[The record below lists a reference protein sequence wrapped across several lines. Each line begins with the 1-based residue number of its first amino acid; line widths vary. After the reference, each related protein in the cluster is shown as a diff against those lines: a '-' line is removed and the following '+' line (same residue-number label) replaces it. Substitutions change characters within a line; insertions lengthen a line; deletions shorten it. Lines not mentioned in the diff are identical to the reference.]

1 MQTEM
6 EMLQPR
12 LADGGQS
19 ERVGVS
25 AVAELK
31 ERFAVFHRENPP
43 GTRIPADLRAAVV
56 EAIQRGVAP
65 TRLRRSCGLSTGQ
78 LTQWRAVARGTRG
91 SGAGTPRPRAFSVV
105 DTPARA
111 WAAAVAGPTE
121 ELELRLGRWS
131 VSVRLARHSDAGRG

>member
-6 EMLQPR
+6 EMLPQP
-12 LADGGQS
+12 LADGGHNK
-19 ERVGVS
+19 RVGAS

-43 GTRIPADLRAAVV
+43 STRIPADLRAAVV

-78 LTQWRAVARGTRG
+78 LTRWRAVARGTKG
-91 SGAGTPRPRAFSVV
+91 SGAGASRPRVFSVV

-111 WAAAVAGPTE
+111 SAAAVAGPPE

-131 VSVRLARHSDAGRG
+131 VSVRLARHPDAGRG